1 MSSYLGFQPTKSQDY
16 YFVSYNNEDADRVG
30 LITRRIAAAGV
41 NLWYDHGIE
50 YGDNWET
57 VITERIQN
65 AQAIVLFFTA
75 GILQK
80 SNSYVQKEYKIA
92 TEFFGKKV
100 YVVMLDYIKKDE
112 VPVDKVAWWMSIN
125 EKQCITG
132 YEYSDTARLVQDVIG
147 ALHGEQRQTPVP
159 PVHPPKKEKK
169 RPRRGC
175 LTALLIT
182 LAALLL
188 IVGLAVGGIY
198 FASSSFDSN
207 ALGFTDFWN
216 ALFNSESGQEPADTD
231 DPWQETQREEKESD
245 DVIYFP
251 IFSDRETEEP
261 TDPPPENPTYT
272 VTTYSNITGDYEGDA
287 PSDVFM
293 QPQHQQFE
301 AGETV
306 NLTVNVPEGYNF
318 LGWYR
323 DDRCVETHV
332 TYIFTMQEH
341 DVELQ
346 ARFSVY
352 TLHTRTNDQYAGT
365 YTAYSGQHFA
375 IGQEITLSA
384 TPNEGYTFDGW
395 YNAYNGELL
404 TKEQSYSHVMQAEN
418 ASFEARFVAY
428 TVTTTAHSSFDGS
441 DQGGSYTKLQNQK
454 ITVGTQVTLSVT
466 PDEGYNFVGWYISG
480 SDTLVSDQ
488 STYTFTMEERNL
500 YLEARFSSFT
510 LTTSGYTYEGM
521 AGSFTEYNYKQISI
535 GTPVTLTATTQN
547 GYNFEGWFRGGIC
560 VSTALTY
567 SFEMPDQDVYITA
580 QYSKY
585 TLTVTAENF
594 EGTAGTVTRYKDE
607 IIAAG
612 EIVTLQASVNDGY
625 NFDGWYIRGVRVSKN
640 LTYEYLM
647 KKENTSIEAKYSYYT
662 VSTSGYTFE
671 GMAGGFTEYHEKK
684 MSVGKQVT
692 LTATVNEGYIF
703 TGWYKSGVCVS
714 ESLTYTFEMPEE
726 SVYLEAM
733 YQEDYTS

>member
-30 LITRRIAAAGV
+30 TITQKMAAAGV

-65 AQAIVLFFTA
+65 AQAIVLFFTE

-92 TEFFGKKV
+92 TEFFGKRV
-100 YVVMLDYIKKDE
+100 YVVLLDQISKDE
-112 VPVDKVAWWMSIN
+112 VPMEKVAWWMSIN

-132 YEYSDTARLVQDVIG
+132 YEYTDTARLARDVIG

-169 RPRRGC
+169 KPRRGC

-198 FASSSFDSN
+198 FVSSSFDSD

-216 ALFNSESGQEPADTD
+216 ELFNSESRQEPADTD

-251 IFSDRETEEP
+251 IFSDRETDEP

-352 TLHTRTNDQYAGT
+352 TLHTSTNDKYAGT
-365 YTAYSGQHFA
+365 YTAYSGQRFA
-375 IGQEITLSA
+375 IGQEITLRA
-384 TPNEGYTFDGW
+384 TPN
-395 YNAYNGELL
+395 
-404 TKEQSYSHVMQAEN
+404 
-418 ASFEARFVAY
+418 
-428 TVTTTAHSSFDGS
+428 
-441 DQGGSYTKLQNQK
+441 
-454 ITVGTQVTLSVT
+454 
-466 PDEGYNFVGWYISG
+466 EGYNFVGWYISG
-480 SDTLVSDQ
+480 SDTLLSNQ
-488 STYTFTMEERNL
+488 PTYTFTMGERDM

-547 GYNFEGWFRGGIC
+547 GYNFEGWFRDGIC
-560 VSTALTY
+560 VSTELTY
-567 SFEMPDQDVYITA
+567 SFDMPDQDVYVTA

-594 EGTAGTVTRYKDE
+594 EGTAGTVTKYKDE

-647 KKENTSIEAKYSYYT
+647 KKEDISIEARYSYYT

-671 GMAGGFTEYHEKK
+671 GMAGGFTEYREKK